1 MAEQTPQVI
10 TLNLRNSVEILAQY
24 IEVAQKAGT
33 FILPESDIL
42 KRAKDVLL
50 NDAQDH
56 EINVSSARTL
66 FIQAVNKGQ
75 SKGAYTLDDA
85 SLIHKICQFISQN
98 IAAEAP
104 PPPTIPESTVN
115 LDDSNNVS
123 NDTSNDT
130 NNDTTETESVDLD
143 SLSAPVPLRSGPK
156 TV

>member
-1 MAEQTPQVI
+1 MTEQTPQVI

-24 IEVAQKAGT
+24 IEVAQKAGA
-33 FILPESDIL
+33 FLLPESDVL

-50 NDAQDH
+50 NNAQDH

-66 FIQAVNKGQ
+66 FIQAVTKGQ

-98 IAAEAP
+98 IEAEAP
-104 PPPTIPESTVN
+104 PPPIPVMDNVN
-115 LDDSNNVS
+115 VDNVNNVHA
-123 NDTSNDT
+123 
-130 NNDTTETESVDLD
+130 ETESVDLD
-143 SLSAPVPLRSGPK
+143 SLSEPVPIRTGPR